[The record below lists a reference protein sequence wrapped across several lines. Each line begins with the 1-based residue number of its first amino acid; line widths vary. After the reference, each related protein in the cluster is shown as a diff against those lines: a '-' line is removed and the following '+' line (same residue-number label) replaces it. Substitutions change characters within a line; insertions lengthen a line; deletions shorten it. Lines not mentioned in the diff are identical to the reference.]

1 MDRPLSPSIWYAV
14 LSAGLV
20 AFLVLCFSIRL
31 AFRWLAAPV
40 TDAIL
45 RYLVYSTTSVFGLSS
60 WRISAKDVLFAVLY
74 VSANGVCMGW
84 GVNAA
89 EELSRRSA
97 SMLATNLILLL
108 PGASIAADIL
118 HVSLR
123 TYHQTHSIVALVALI
138 EASIHGGREL
148 TARRWTGDVSTISG
162 TAVRMYVS
170 LSVRWSYTTRYSDA
184 SC

>member
-1 MDRPLSPSIWYAV
+1 
-14 LSAGLV
+14 
-20 AFLVLCFSIRL
+20 
-31 AFRWLAAPV
+31 
-40 TDAIL
+40 
-45 RYLVYSTTSVFGLSS
+45 
-60 WRISAKDVLFAVLY
+60 
-74 VSANGVCMGW
+74 
-84 GVNAA
+84 VNAA

-148 TARRWTGDVSTISG
+148 TARRWTGDVNTISG
-162 TAVRMYVS
+162 TAVCVYVS
-170 LSVRWSYTTRYSDA
+170 LSVRRSYTARCSDA

>member
-14 LSAGLV
+14 LFAGLV
-20 AFLVLCFSIRL
+20 AFLVLGFSIRL
-31 AFRWLAAPV
+31 ALRWLAAPV

-60 WRISAKDVLFAVLY
+60 WRVSAKDMLFAVLY
-74 VSANGVCMGW
+74 VSANGFCMGW

-118 HVSLR
+118 HISLR
-123 TYHQTHSIVALVALI
+123 TYHQTHSIVGLVALI

-148 TARRWTGDVSTISG
+148 TARRWSGDVNTISG
-162 TAVRMYVS
+162 TAVRVSVS
-170 LSVRWSYTTRYSDA
+170 LSVR
-184 SC
+184 

>member
-1 MDRPLSPSIWYAV
+1 MDRPLSSSIWYAV
-14 LSAGLV
+14 LFAGLV

-31 AFRWLAAPV
+31 ALRWLAAPV

-45 RYLVYSTTSVFGLSS
+45 KYLVYSTTSVFGLSS
-60 WRISAKDVLFAVLY
+60 WRVSAKDVLFAVLY

-123 TYHQTHSIVALVALI
+123 TYHQAHSTVGLVALI
-138 EASIHGGREL
+138 EGSIHAGHEL
-148 TARRWTGDVSTISG
+148 TARRWTGDISTISG
-162 TAVRMYVS
+162 TAVRVYVS
-170 LSVRWSYTTRYSDA
+170 FVVRRSYTARCSDA